1 MSGDYGLIRFMDHT
15 SVDNLVGVEEVD
27 GVKDLLDSL
36 GGILLSELALL
47 ANPVKELTTGGE
59 LGYDVELVLG

>member
-1 MSGDYGLIRFMDHT
+1 MDHT
-15 SVDNLVGVEEVD
+15 SVDNLVGVEEID
-27 GVKDLLDSL
+27 GIKDLLDSL

-47 ANPVKELTTGGE
+47 ANSVKELTTGGE